1 MHAAAV
7 VMQSHFFSLPQAS
20 DQVQVT
26 YVWNDGR
33 TDRTKSKSRVLSHV
47 PVTAAD
53 VPVWGFGM
61 VIQDPV
67 SGKPVAADHFLR
79 PIRLYKDP
87 FRGGS
92 NRIVLCDT
100 LDESGSAPASYNT
113 RVALKEIADAVAD
126 SHEPW
131 IGIEQEYVLMESGL
145 GYDSTG
151 QRPLG
156 WPVSGF
162 PDRDSL
168 YEYMHGVGG
177 DVVIGREIHESAY
190 RAALY
195 AGVGVFG
202 ENSEA
207 MPAQWEFQVGPSD
220 PLKCADDI
228 WMLRFIL
235 ARTAESF
242 RSCLCIQPR
251 AVEGKGWLGTGMH
264 VNVSTRGTRVEGQ
277 GMQAIKAAIEKLA
290 PAHQE
295 YLRLCDRE
303 EGRANARRL
312 VSPYLSAGRPEEF
325 TSGIANRRASVR
337 IPQACVNATAGYFE
351 DRRPAG
357 NADPYRVIQHLLRT
371 ICL

>member
-145 GYDSTG
+145 GSDSTG

-242 RSCLCIQPR
+242 RSSLCIEPR
-251 AVEGKGWLGTGMH
+251 SVKGKDWPGTGTH
-264 VNVSTRGTRVEGQ
+264 TNISTRQMRDRKQ
-277 GMQAIKAAIEKLA
+277 GREALQQVLQKLQSK
-290 PAHQE
+290 HSE
-295 YLRLCDRE
+295 HMLVYDRE
-303 EGRANARRL
+303 GGKANANRL
-312 VSPYLSAGRPEEF
+312 TGGIVNCRAEEF
-325 TSGIANRRASVR
+325 TTGIADRCASVR
-337 IPQACVNATAGYFE
+337 IPQQTANEGAGYIE

-357 NADPYRVIQHLLRT
+357 NADPYRVIERILRT
-371 ICL
+371 ICQ

>member
-7 VMQSHFFSLPQAS
+7 QMQSHFLSLPLPE
-20 DQVQVT
+20 DKVQVT

-33 TDRTKSKSRVLSHV
+33 TDRTKSKSRILSHV
-47 PVTAAD
+47 PASVAD
-53 VPVWGFGM
+53 VPIWCFGM
-61 VIQDPV
+61 QVRDPV
-67 SGKPVAADHFLR
+67 TKEPRAADHFLR
-79 PIRLYKDP
+79 PVRLYKDP
-87 FRGGS
+87 FRGG
-92 NRIVLCDT
+92 NHRIVLCDT
-100 LDESGSAPASYNT
+100 LDESGSSPASYNT

-145 GYDSTG
+145 GSNSTG

-156 WPVSGF
+156 WPVAGF
-162 PDRDSL
+162 PDPEVW
-168 YEYMHGVGG
+168 YEYMFGVGA
-177 DVVIGREIHESAY
+177 DIVIGREIHESAY

-195 AGVGVFG
+195 AGIKVFG
-202 ENSEA
+202 ENSEC
-207 MPAQWEFQVGPSD
+207 MPGQWEMQVGPSD
-220 PLKCADDI
+220 PLTCADDI

-264 VNVSTRGTRVEGQ
+264 VNVSTRGTRHEGR

-295 YLRLCDRE
+295 YLGLCDRE

-357 NADPYRVIQHLLRT
+357 NADPYRVIHHLLRT